1 MRVDLR
7 RLSNNGP
14 CQRGARKQ
22 SPLKG
27 RFVQQAMRTFAFT
40 ATAVVAALVLA
51 GCSGSQPQDDP
62 APTASKTYTVNVV
75 GSHANTGADRTIR
88 FVLSQ
93 DGVELGS
100 GSYVASKTK
109 TEDKE
114 PIFTKT
120 VKAGSVTL
128 RAFEGSNPVGTKTID
143 VSQCPQPF
151 EFNSHVVSDAVHMY
165 TNCD

>member
-1 MRVDLR
+1 MRML
-7 RLSNNGP
+7 
-14 CQRGARKQ
+14 
-22 SPLKG
+22 
-27 RFVQQAMRTFAFT
+27 AFP
-40 ATAVVAALVLA
+40 AIAVMAALALA

-62 APTASKTYTVNVV
+62 APTADATYNVNVV

-93 DGVELGS
+93 NGVELGS

-120 VKAGSVTL
+120 VKAGPVNL
-128 RAFEGSNPVGTKTID
+128 RAFEGNNPVGTKTID

-151 EFNSHVVSDAVHMY
+151 EFNSHVVNDAVHMY
-165 TNCD
+165 TSCD

>member
-1 MRVDLR
+1 
-7 RLSNNGP
+7 
-14 CQRGARKQ
+14 
-22 SPLKG
+22 
-27 RFVQQAMRTFAFT
+27 MRTFAFT

-51 GCSGSQPQDDP
+51 GCAGSDNTGNDPPQPTGSQ
-62 APTASKTYTVNVV
+62 SYTVNVV

-93 DGVELGS
+93 DGAELGS

-128 RAFEGSNPVGTKTID
+128 RAFEGNNPVGTKTID

>member
-1 MRVDLR
+1 MRLV
-7 RLSNNGP
+7 
-14 CQRGARKQ
+14 
-22 SPLKG
+22 
-27 RFVQQAMRTFAFT
+27 AFP
-40 ATAVVAALVLA
+40 AIALVAALVLA
-51 GCSGSQPQDDP
+51 GCAGSEPKSDP
-62 APTASKTYTVNVV
+62 APATAKTYTVNVV

-93 DGVELGS
+93 DGAELGT

-109 TEDKE
+109 SEDKE
-114 PIFTKT
+114 PVFTKN

-128 RAFEGSNPVGTKTID
+128 RAFEGSNPVGTKTVD
-143 VSQCPQPF
+143 VTQCPQPF

>member
-1 MRVDLR
+1 MRF
-7 RLSNNGP
+7 P
-14 CQRGARKQ
+14 
-22 SPLKG
+22 
-27 RFVQQAMRTFAFT
+27 AFP
-40 ATAVVAALVLA
+40 ALGLVVTLVLA
-51 GCSGSQPQDDP
+51 GCAGSDDSGNDPQ
-62 APTASKTYTVNVV
+62 PTANQSYTVNVV

-93 DGVELGS
+93 DGAELGT

-165 TNCD
+165 TSCD

>member
-1 MRVDLR
+1 MR
-7 RLSNNGP
+7 
-14 CQRGARKQ
+14 
-22 SPLKG
+22 PL
-27 RFVQQAMRTFAFT
+27 AFP
-40 ATAVVAALVLA
+40 ALAVLAVLVLA
-51 GCSGSQPQDDP
+51 GCSGSQDTDDP
-62 APTASKTYTVNVV
+62 APGQSEYTVNVV

-114 PIFTKT
+114 FLFTKT
-120 VKAGSVTL
+120 VKAGPVNL
-128 RAFEGSNPVGTKTID
+128 RAFEGTNPVGTKTID

-151 EFNSHVVSDAVHMY
+151 EFNSHVISDAVHMY
-165 TNCD
+165 TSCD